1 MTAGHRSGAA
11 RVGRGQRTGA
21 RATRL
26 KVNPRFKRKKI
37 TKTLPRVVTARTVP
51 QRPVERAVLPRAARR
66 AELTILRDRFWS
78 GPPGRGGPA
87 GGVVLTLWIAPLR
100 GVRETTVVADPLG
113 GSIPPRRAQL
123 AALDG
128 W

>member
-1 MTAGHRSGAA
+1 M
-11 RVGRGQRTGA
+11 
-21 RATRL
+21 L
-26 KVNPRFKRKKI
+26 
-37 TKTLPRVVTARTVP
+37 
-51 QRPVERAVLPRAARR
+51 R
-66 AELTILRDRFWS
+66 AELTILDRFWS

-123 AALDG
+123 AALDDG
-128 W
+128 DGSDGPSSRAADKRERVASPPATRL

>member
-1 MTAGHRSGAA
+1 ML
-11 RVGRGQRTGA
+11 RV
-21 RATRL
+21 
-26 KVNPRFKRKKI
+26 P
-37 TKTLPRVVTARTVP
+37 
-51 QRPVERAVLPRAARR
+51 R
-66 AELTILRDRFWS
+66 AELTILDRFWS

-128 W
+128 R